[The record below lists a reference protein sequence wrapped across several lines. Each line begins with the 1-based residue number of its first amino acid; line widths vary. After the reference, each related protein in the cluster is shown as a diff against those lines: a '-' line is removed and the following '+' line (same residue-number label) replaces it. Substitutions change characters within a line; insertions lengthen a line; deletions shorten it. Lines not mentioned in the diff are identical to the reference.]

1 MGQKLWQLYK
11 YLKMNIND
19 LQNPESLNIYINI
32 FSKSLT
38 IFFKSMLILILEN
51 KIAESNR
58 KWSSKNKPLKEFDS
72 QKINKILSL
81 LILTLINFT
90 FPYLNLWLS
99 NILASLC

>member
-58 KWSSKNKPLKEFDS
+58 K
-72 QKINKILSL
+72 
-81 LILTLINFT
+81 
-90 FPYLNLWLS
+90 
-99 NILASLC
+99 